1 MRVPVLF
8 LWAFGVF
15 FFQQSFA
22 AIWGIDLPLIFVSLV
37 GLRSTPLKAA
47 SIGFT
52 LGLCQDLLSV
62 GWIGPN
68 MIAKVL
74 AALVAVLAQKKIY
87 RERIPTQALLIT
99 ANISL
104 QQLVIWFLMK
114 WDGKAPAFGD
124 ALWIALPSIFLTS
137 LVGAVVC
144 FGVVRFRR
152 RRFDPATA

>member
-1 MRVPVLF
+1 MRPPALF

-37 GLRSTPLKAA
+37 GLRTTPLKAA
-47 SIGFT
+47 SIGFVM
-52 LGLCQDLLSV
+52 GLSQDLLSA

-68 MIAKVL
+68 LIAKVL
-74 AALVAVLAQKKIY
+74 TALIAVLAQKKIY
-87 RERIPTQALLIT
+87 RERIPTQALLIL
-99 ANISL
+99 ANISI
-104 QQLVIWFLMK
+104 QQIVIWILMK
-114 WDGKAPAFGD
+114 WDGKAPTFVD